1 MAKPAILAVDD
12 DREVLQ
18 AVARDLRTHYGRD
31 YRVLTAT
38 SGRDALELL
47 EELTLRNDPVA
58 FLLVDQRMPEMTGVE
73 FLEEAIGLFPDVKR
87 ALLTAY
93 ADTEAA
99 IRAINNAR
107 LDYYIMKPWDP
118 PEERLYP
125 ILDDL
130 LEDWRAEFRPPFEGI
145 RVVANRWS
153 REAHEL
159 KRFLSRNQVP
169 YQALDLDTDEEARRL
184 LAIAGGDV
192 GTLPLILLDDGTPM
206 LRPSP
211 AELAQRVG
219 LRTHAELPFYDFVV
233 VGGGP
238 AGLAASVYA
247 ASEGLKVLLV
257 EGEAPGGQAGT
268 SSKIDNYL
276 GFPSGL
282 SGAELARRAVTQARR
297 FGVELLV
304 PLQAAAME
312 RKDPYKNLTL
322 SDDSK
327 VSCHA
332 LLVATGVQYRKL
344 EAPGVEELSG
354 AGVYYGASR
363 VEAAVHEG
371 EDVLVVGGGNSAG
384 QAAMFLSAFA
394 RSVTMLVRGA
404 DLSESM
410 SRYLIDILEA
420 TDNFSLRPYSEVVSV
435 SGEGRLEAVNVADRR
450 TGDVETLSAGAL
462 FVFIGQAPRTDWL
475 GGMVQCDQRGF
486 VLSGTDCGPSPK
498 GWTLERPPFP
508 METSVPGIFVA
519 GDVRHGSIK
528 RVASGVGEGSIAVQ
542 FIHQYLKEV

>member
-18 AVARDLRTHYGRD
+18 AVARDLRTQYGRD

-47 EELTLRNDPVA
+47 EELTLRNDAVA
-58 FLLVDQRMPEMTGVE
+58 LLLVDQRMPEMTGVE

-125 ILDDL
+125 ILDEL
-130 LEDWRAEFRPPFEGI
+130 LDDWRADYRPPFEGI

-159 KRFLSRNQVP
+159 KRFLARNQVP
-169 YQALDLDTDEEARRL
+169 YESLDLDTDDEARRL
-184 LAIAGGDV
+184 FAIAEGDV
-192 GTLPLILLDDGTPM
+192 GRLPLVLLEDGSPLMQPT
-206 LRPSP
+206 P
-211 AELAQRVG
+211 AELAERVG
-219 LRTHAELPFYDFVV
+219 IRTRAELPFYDFVV

-257 EGEAPGGQAGT
+257 ESEAPGGQAGT

-282 SGAELARRAVTQARR
+282 SGAELARRAVTQAKR

-312 RKDPYKNLTL
+312 RNDPYRNLTL
-322 SDDSK
+322 SDGSK
-327 VSCHA
+327 VGCHA

-344 EAPGVEELSG
+344 QAPGVEELTG

-363 VEAAVHEG
+363 VEAGVHQG
-371 EDVLVVGGGNSAG
+371 EDVFVVGGGNSAG
-384 QAAMFLSAFA
+384 QAAMFLAAFA
-394 RSVTMLVRGA
+394 RSVTMLVRGP

-410 SRYLIDILEA
+410 SQYLIDILEA
-420 TDNFSLRPYSEVVSV
+420 TDNFVLRPYSEVVGV
-435 SGEGRLEAVNVADRR
+435 SGDGRLEKVSVADRR
-450 TGDVETLSAGAL
+450 TGEVETLPAGAL
-462 FVFIGQAPRTDWL
+462 FVFIGQAPRTEWL
-475 GGMVQCDQRGF
+475 GGLVRCDERGF

-498 GWTLERPPFP
+498 DWTLERPPFP

-519 GDVRHGSIK
+519 GDVRHGATPRI
-528 RVASGVGEGSIAVQ
+528 ASATGEGALAVR
-542 FIHQYLKEV
+542 FVHQHLASL

>member
-18 AVARDLRTHYGRD
+18 AVARDLRGNYGRD
-31 YRVLTAT
+31 YRVLTAS

-47 EELTLRNDPVA
+47 EELTLRNDAVA
-58 FLLVDQRMPEMTGVE
+58 LLLVDQRMPEMTGVE

-118 PEERLYP
+118 PEERLFP
-125 ILDDL
+125 ILDEL
-130 LEDWRAEFRPPFEGI
+130 LEDWRADYRPPFQGI

-159 KRFLSRNQVP
+159 KRFLARNQVP
-169 YQALDLDTDEEARRL
+169 YQALDLDTEEEARRL
-184 LAIAGGDV
+184 LALAEGDV
-192 GTLPLILLDDGTPM
+192 GSLPLVLLEDGTPM
-206 LRPSP
+206 LQP
-211 AELAQRVG
+211 APADLAERIG
-219 LRTHAELPFYDFVV
+219 LRTHAELPFYDLVV

-257 EGEAPGGQAGT
+257 ESEAPGGQAGT

-304 PLQAAAME
+304 PLQAAGME
-312 RKDPYKNLTL
+312 RNDPYKNLTL

-332 LLVATGVQYRKL
+332 MIVATGVQYRKL
-344 EAPGVEELSG
+344 QAPGVEELSG

-363 VEAAVHEG
+363 VEATAHQG
-371 EDVLVVGGGNSAG
+371 EDVFVVGGGNSAG

-394 RSVTMLVRGA
+394 RSVTMLVRGP
-404 DLSESM
+404 DLTESM

-420 TDNFSLRPYSEVVSV
+420 TDNFALRPYSEVVAV
-435 SGEGRLEAVNVADRR
+435 SGDGRLERVSVADRR
-450 TGDVETLSAGAL
+450 SGDVETLPAGAL

-475 GGMVQCDQRGF
+475 GGLVQCDERGF

-519 GDVRHGSIK
+519 GDVRHGATPRI
-528 RVASGVGEGSIAVQ
+528 ASATGEGALAVR
-542 FIHQYLKEV
+542 FVHQHLASL

>member
-1 MAKPAILAVDD
+1 
-12 DREVLQ
+12 EVLQ
-18 AVARDLRTHYGRD
+18 AVARDLRTQYGKE
-31 YRVLTAT
+31 YRVITAV

-47 EELTLRNDPVA
+47 EELILRNDPVA
-58 FLLVDQRMPEMTGVE
+58 LLLVDQRMPEMTGVE

-130 LEDWRAEFRPPFEGI
+130 LDDWRAGYRPPFEGI
-145 RVVANRWS
+145 RVVASRWS
-153 REAHEL
+153 RRAHEL
-159 KRFLSRNQVP
+159 KRFLARNQVP
-169 YQALDLDTDEEARRL
+169 YQSLDLDTDEEARRL
-184 LAIAGGDV
+184 LALADGDARS
-192 GTLPLILLDDGTPM
+192 LPLVLLDDGTPM
-206 LRPSP
+206 LQPTP
-211 AELAQRVG
+211 AELAERIG
-219 LRTHAELPFYDFVV
+219 LLRSHEESPFYDFVV

-268 SSKIDNYL
+268 SAKIDNYL

-304 PLQAAAME
+304 PLLAATME
-312 RKDPYKNLTL
+312 RNDPYRNLTL
-322 SDDSK
+322 SDNSR

-344 EAPGVEELSG
+344 VAPGVEELTG

-363 VEAAVHEG
+363 LEAATHEG
-371 EDVLVVGGGNSAG
+371 EDVLVLGGGNSAG
-384 QAAMFLSAFA
+384 QAAIFLSAFA
-394 RSVTMLVRGA
+394 RTVTILVRGP
-404 DLSESM
+404 DLTQSM
-410 SRYLIDILEA
+410 SKYLIDILEA
-420 TDNFSLRPYSEVVSV
+420 TDNFVLRPFSEVVSV
-435 SGEGRLEAVNVADRR
+435 AGDGRLASVDAADRR
-450 TGDVETLSAGAL
+450 TGKVETLPAGAL

-475 GGMVQCDQRGF
+475 GGLVQCDERGF

-519 GDVRHGSIK
+519 GDVRHGATPRI
-528 RVASGVGEGSIAVQ
+528 ASATGEGALAVR
-542 FIHQYLKEV
+542 FVHQHLADL

>member
-12 DREVLQ
+12 DRPVLQ
-18 AVARDLRTHYGRD
+18 AVARDLRTQYGRE
-31 YRVLTAT
+31 YRVLTAA

-47 EELTLRNDPVA
+47 EELILRNDPVA
-58 FLLVDQRMPEMTGVE
+58 LLLVDQRMPEMTGVE

-125 ILDDL
+125 ILDEL
-130 LEDWRAEFRPPFEGI
+130 LEDWRADYRPPFQGI

-153 REAHEL
+153 REANEL
-159 KRFLSRNQVP
+159 KRFLARNQVP
-169 YQALDLDTDEEARRL
+169 YQSLDLDVDDEARQL
-184 LAIAGGDV
+184 LSIAEGDV
-192 GTLPLILLDDGTPM
+192 GRLPLVLLADGTPM
-206 LRPSP
+206 LQPTPS
-211 AELAQRVG
+211 ELAERIG
-219 LRTHAELPFYDFVV
+219 LRTRAELPFYDIVV

-257 EGEAPGGQAGT
+257 EGDAPGGQAGT

-312 RKDPYKNLTL
+312 RNDPYKNVTL
-322 SDDSK
+322 SDGSR

-332 LLVATGVQYRKL
+332 LLVATGVQYRRL
-344 EAPGVEELSG
+344 QAPGVEELTG

-363 VEAAVHEG
+363 IESTLHQG
-371 EDVLVVGGGNSAG
+371 EDVFVVGGGNSAG

-394 RSVTMLVRGA
+394 RSVTILVRGA
-404 DLSESM
+404 DLAESM
-410 SRYLIDILEA
+410 SRYLIDILQA
-420 TDNFSLRPYSEVVSV
+420 QDNVALRPYSEVVAV
-435 SGEGRLEAVNVADRR
+435 SGEGRLENVSVTDRR
-450 TGDVETLSAGAL
+450 TGKVETLPAGAL
-462 FVFIGQAPRTDWL
+462 FVFIGQAPRTEWL
-475 GGMVQCDQRGF
+475 GGLVHCDERGF

-508 METSVPGIFVA
+508 METTVPGVFVA
-519 GDVRHGSIK
+519 GDVRHGATPRI
-528 RVASGVGEGSIAVQ
+528 ASATGEGALAVR
-542 FIHQYLKEV
+542 FVHQHLASL